1 MARYE
6 HDDGDWF
13 RVPKTLM
20 QQCCSCGL
28 VHAIDFR
35 QHKKEGLQMRF
46 TRDERAT
53 SAARRSR
60 KKNVVIVDE

>member
-6 HDDGDWF
+6 HDDGNWF
-13 RVPKTLM
+13 LVPKQLR

-28 VHAIDFR
+28 IHVIDFH
-35 QHKKEGLQMRF
+35 QKKDGLHMRF
-46 TRDERAT
+46 KRDERAT
-53 SAARRSR
+53 AAARRSR